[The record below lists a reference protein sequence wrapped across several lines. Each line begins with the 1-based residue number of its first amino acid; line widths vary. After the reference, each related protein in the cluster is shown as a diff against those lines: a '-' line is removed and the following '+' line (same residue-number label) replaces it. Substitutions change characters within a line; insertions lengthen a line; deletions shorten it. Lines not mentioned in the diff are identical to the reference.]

1 VIRLNW
7 DYLQDPAITILTNF
21 CSPYQTISVMNSRPA
36 ATKYQDYFCKMTF
49 FSEAS
54 PTELFP
60 SLYITAIGSNPTSL
74 NDFSRSSPVPLG
86 PNVLSVDG
94 TWANVDL
101 RGFIA
106 GQILV
111 PSLQRG
117 YINLI
122 NVTAMK
128 YKIKTVDAPI
138 FIQTPLAKP
147 ARVAAVNPF
156 MDFCFI
162 HNAEKLLMD
171 SAAHNFQQRASL
183 CKETCLNAT
192 HETGKILP
200 PCGEYVFPNC
210 TDPPT
215 PLHQVAYYNPF
226 VPGTDIFNRNI
237 SCIRTCNAVMTG
249 TELPPVI
256 LAPATIKSPNPY
268 DVQISTQ
275 TGKITFI
282 VVGKSYPPS
291 SATAVQALMPFLTSP
306 NVSPDDVAVL
316 NTFFHPFGSG
326 TFPSADIIRVV
337 FVGPGA
343 PLGFF
348 IWSVDPRFLLLPLE
362 LLGAASF
369 GLLVPTQKIVRLTV
383 SSTSCPPYDVARG
396 GPNLIAFYSIIFRGI
411 NNEIVPNSIF
421 AFNDGVNTGSY
432 DQFYFDESVKSIQM
446 RPLQISDSSFLYILY
461 ILGIAIPIS
470 VGVAC
475 GVAVVLKFRTAKL
488 LLLRSACE
496 NEARSIQMKTTGL
509 GGASSESESVEE
521 LVTDEM
527 RVRFDRKIGVFYALE
542 YMFSDPDVE
551 QSLVTKLLVSFTH
564 CMVVAVIATPMVIFA
579 ELYQKSYISN
589 NCPFVLNPDNCQ
601 RTVTVVMQASTA
613 LVQIFPISAALE
625 LVCYNARFSHS
636 LLRRMVYFIFCASL
650 VIVSCVSISCVTAL
664 VLWTSFAVV
673 TNPQKV
679 VPFMTGGLCIIAHA
693 FRLFPL
699 ATSARD
705 KVRKALQQRAL
716 QVTARLSATLP
727 LPLMSNIVHRQV
739 SQFLETQNLS
749 LRAITKLL
757 IFSIF
762 GLVLIIALLLLSLS
776 AFSAPSIVM
785 AIVGSCSVISAAV
798 VVHRFSAARFK
809 IDDDNL
815 NGMAAASI
823 VGIKK
828 SLDFVLRQMSQA
840 ARLLKAMEGDFSSAS
855 KVDTEGQNSADRKQ
869 KSYRQAAQMAIMHD
883 DVARTE
889 KRPPAPP
896 ASKAPIPR
904 LWRQRPVAQ
913 PPSFSSV
920 QLPLPPHVQQQVQEA
935 VHALQAET
943 RWPGVRASGAGVS
956 ERQIRLGIRTARA
969 LAEDLPPPSSQH
981 NADPISVED
990 AFAAGVG
997 QLEPENRRSAVQ
1009 RLVRTRTVRT
1019 LSEQN
1024 PDSDANHN
1032 PE

>member
-1 VIRLNW
+1 
-7 DYLQDPAITILTNF
+7 
-21 CSPYQTISVMNSRPA
+21 MNSRPA
-36 ATKYQDYFCKMTF
+36 ATKYQDYFCKMTL

-86 PNVLSVDG
+86 PNVLSLDG
-94 TWANVDL
+94 SWANVDL
-101 RGFIA
+101 RGLTA

-128 YKIKTVDAPI
+128 YKIKTVDAPV

-147 ARVAAVNPF
+147 ARVAASNPF
-156 MDFCFI
+156 LDFCFI
-162 HNAEKLLMD
+162 HSAGKSTSDNAARD
-171 SAAHNFQQRASL
+171 FQQGALL

-192 HETGKILP
+192 YETGEILP
-200 PCGEYVFPNC
+200 PCGEYNFPNC

-215 PLHQVAYYNPF
+215 PLHKVAYYHPL
-226 VPGTDIFNRNI
+226 VSGSDTLNRNV
-237 SCIRTCNAVMTG
+237 SCIRRCSAEVAG
-249 TELPPVI
+249 AEVAPVL
-256 LAPATIKSPNPY
+256 LAPATVRSPNPY

-275 TGKITFI
+275 MGKITVI
-282 VVGKSYPPS
+282 TVGKSYPPS
-291 SATAVQALMPFLTSP
+291 SASATQALMPFPTSP
-306 NVSPDDVAVL
+306 NVSPSDVTVL

-348 IWSVDPRFLLLPLE
+348 VWSVDPRFLLLPLE

-369 GLLVPTQKIVRLTV
+369 GLLLPTQKIVRLSV
-383 SSTSCPPYDVARG
+383 SSTSCPPYDAARG

-411 NNEIVPNSIF
+411 NNEIVPNSVF
-421 AFNDGVNTGSY
+421 AFNDGVDSGRY
-432 DQFYFDESVKSIQM
+432 DKFYFDESVKSVQM
-446 RPLQISDSSFLYILY
+446 RPLDFSDNPFLFILY
-461 ILGIAIPIS
+461 VLGIAIPIF
-470 VGVAC
+470 VGLVCSIAI
-475 GVAVVLKFRTAKL
+475 VYKFRAAKL
-488 LLLRSACE
+488 SLVKGACE
-496 NEARSIQMKTTGL
+496 NEARSIQMKTAGL
-509 GGASSESESVEE
+509 GVASSESDSVEE
-521 LVTDEM
+521 LITDEM
-527 RVRFDRKIGVFYALE
+527 RSRFDQKIGVFYALE
-542 YMFSDPDVE
+542 YMFCDPDTP
-551 QSLVTKLLVSFTH
+551 QSVLVKVCVSLTH
-564 CMVVAVIATPMVIFA
+564 CLVVALVATPMVIFA
-579 ELYQKSYISN
+579 ELYQKSFTSN
-589 NCPFVLNPDNCQ
+589 NCPFVLNPDSCQ
-601 RTVTVVMQASTA
+601 RTVTVVLQASST
-613 LVQIFPISAALE
+613 LVQIFPISAVLE
-625 LVCYNARFSHS
+625 LTCYNARFTQS
-636 LLRRMVYFIFCASL
+636 LLRRMVYFVFCASL
-650 VIVSCVSISCVTAL
+650 AVVSCVSIACVTAL

-693 FRLFPL
+693 FRLLPL
-699 ATSARD
+699 ATSSRD

-716 QVTARLSATLP
+716 QVTLRLSGTLP

-749 LRAITKLL
+749 LRAIVKLL
-757 IFSIF
+757 IFSVA
-762 GLVLIIALLLLSLS
+762 GLILVIALLLLALS
-776 AFSAPSIVM
+776 AFSAPSVVM
-785 AIVGSCSVISAAV
+785 AIVGSGSVVSATLV
-798 VVHRFSAARFK
+798 IHRFSAARFK
-809 IDDDNL
+809 IDDDHL
-815 NGMAAASI
+815 NGMAASSV

-828 SLDFVLRQMSQA
+828 SLDFVMRQMSQA
-840 ARLLKAMEGDFSSAS
+840 ARLLKAMEGDLSSVAKDDIGS
-855 KVDTEGQNSADRKQ
+855 RSSADRKQ

-883 DVARTE
+883 DLARTG

-896 ASKAPIPR
+896 ASKPPMPR

-913 PPSFSSV
+913 PPSFSPM
-920 QLPLPPHVQQQVQEA
+920 QLPLPPHVQQQVQAA
-935 VHALQAET
+935 VDALQAEA
-943 RWPGVRASGAGVS
+943 RWPAVRASGAGVS

-969 LAEDLPPPSSQH
+969 LAEDLPPVPAQISARPS
-981 NADPISVED
+981 IED

-997 QLEPENRRSAVQ
+997 QFEPGARRGGFQ
-1009 RLVRTRTVRT
+1009 RLVRTRTARV

-1024 PDSDANHN
+1024 LDSDADNA